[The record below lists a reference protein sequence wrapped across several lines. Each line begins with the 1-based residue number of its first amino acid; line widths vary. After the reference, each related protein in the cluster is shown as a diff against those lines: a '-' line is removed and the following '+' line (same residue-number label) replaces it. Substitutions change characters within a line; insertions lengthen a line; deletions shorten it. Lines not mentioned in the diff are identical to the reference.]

1 MPAILQMWRYKEKK
15 TFPHIQEVQYE
26 DVETE
31 IFNSPKRIRNYAS
44 CFWRGYQLIREQFLH
59 QVQRWLEGSAFLAG
73 QRPTMQKEIGYLMS
87 FYVLKAGT

>member
-1 MPAILQMWRYKEKK
+1 MPAILKMWRYKGKK

-31 IFNSPKRIRNYAS
+31 IFNSPKSIRNYGP
-44 CFWRGYQLIREQFLH
+44 CFWRGYQFIREQFLH

-73 QRPTMQKEIGYLMS
+73 RRPTMQKEIGYLMS
-87 FYVLKAGT
+87 LYVLKAGT